1 MAKTSDPHAAAIKS
15 WQTRARNAGG
25 GGVVQQ
31 RKDWVDPQIAE
42 ALEDWGNGYGPAYKE
57 GRKPLTP
64 HGRRMTKALKT
75 LPVFRGK
82 FYRGMTKALKTLP
95 VFRGKFYRGMTMKTA
110 EVEALVAGKVF
121 TVKKHSSA
129 SKKRDEALMFM
140 DDQAARGRR
149 QVLLTVEG
157 RGRDYS
163 ASKAG
168 KEFREDEVVL
178 MAGTKLRVVSV
189 RRVNEGMTSV
199 DDLFYITVREVR

>member
-82 FYRGMTKALKTLP
+82 FYRGMN
-95 VFRGKFYRGMTMKTA
+95 MKTA